1 MVGMRNFFFGNW
13 VTRTYLGAV
22 LVLSAATLLGAMPA
36 EIILIALT
44 SPISV
49 IFAPIFLL
57 GTGWMTVPMLWLSV
71 LAGLLLNTLVLNTI
85 VSRLPSVSR
94 LPASS
99 RRERHGPASTR

>member
-13 VTRTYLGAV
+13 VTRAYLLTV
-22 LVLSAATLLGAMPA
+22 LVLSAFTAAGAMPA
-36 EIILIALT
+36 CIALIAST

-49 IFAPIFLL
+49 IFAPVFLL

-85 VSRLPSVSR
+85 VAK

-99 RRERHGPASTR
+99 QPGHHGSASIR

>member
-1 MVGMRNFFFGNW
+1 MVGMRNFFLGNW
-13 VTRTYLGAV
+13 VTRAYLLTV
-22 LVLSAATLLGAMPA
+22 LVLSAFTAAGSMPSCIA
-36 EIILIALT
+36 LIAAT

-85 VSRLPSVSR
+85 VAK

-99 RRERHGPASTR
+99 QPEHPGSASTR